1 MQKAIMD
8 SAALAR
14 PVGPYS
20 NGVKVRLADATFLFI
35 SGVVAFDSDGGVVG
49 KGDLRAQTIQVMENL
64 KAILESEGATFDDI
78 VKITNYYID
87 IDQYPVIAEVRRQYF
102 GSWMPAS
109 TGVEVKKLIHEDLL
123 VEIEAIAV
131 INQREVGA

>member
-20 NGVKVRLADATFLFI
+20 NGVKVRLSDATLLFI
-35 SGVVAFDSDGGVVG
+35 SGVVAFDSDGRVVG
-49 KGDLRAQTIQVMENL
+49 KGDLRAQTIQVMKNL

-87 IDQYPVIAEVRRQYF
+87 IDQYPIIAEVRRQYF
-102 GSWMPAS
+102 GNWMPAS

-131 INQREVGA
+131 VNSSER

>member
-20 NGVKVRLADATFLFI
+20 NGVKVRLADATLLFI
-35 SGVVAFDSDGGVVG
+35 SGVVAFDSDGRVVG
-49 KGDLRAQTIQVMENL
+49 KGDLRAQTIKVMENL
-64 KAILESEGATFDDI
+64 KAILQSEGATFDDI
-78 VKITNYYID
+78 VKLTNYYID
-87 IDQYPVIAEVRRQYF
+87 IDQYPIVAEVRRQYF

-109 TGVEVKKLIHEDLL
+109 TGVEVKKLIHADLL

-131 INQREVGA
+131 VNSSQR

>member
-1 MQKAIMD
+1 MQIAIMD

-20 NGVKVRLADATFLFI
+20 NGVKVRLADATLLFI
-35 SGVVAFDSDGGVVG
+35 SGVVAFDSDGRVVG
-49 KGDLRAQTIQVMENL
+49 KGDLRAQTIKVMENL
-64 KAILESEGATFDDI
+64 KAILQSEGATFNDI
-78 VKITNYYID
+78 VKLTNYYID
-87 IDQYPVIAEVRRQYF
+87 IDQYPIVAEVRRQYF

-131 INQREVGA
+131 VNSSQR

>member
-1 MQKAIMD
+1 MQKTIMD

-20 NGVKVRLADATFLFI
+20 NGVKVKLADATLLFI

-49 KGDLRAQTIQVMENL
+49 KGDIRAQTIQVMENL
-64 KAILESEGATFDDI
+64 KAILASEGATFDDI
-78 VKITNYYID
+78 VKVTNYYID
-87 IDQYPVIAEVRRQYF
+87 IHQYPIIAEVRRRYF

-109 TGVEVKKLIHEDLL
+109 TGVEVRKLIQDDLL

-131 INQREVGA
+131 VNSNEG